1 MKKGFSG
8 SSPQPVQLELAI
20 ERTFSMLYLLTI
32 EAGFPLNNLT
42 LPTKRLFFVLLT
54 LQPVLLRPLLRTIMK
69 EFEGLLI
76 AFESEALDHT
86 NSLWPTSPTRR
97 DILEAKKAVKTL
109 LRFQSQFRKVPSC
122 SRTKVAFLP
131 GN

>member
-8 SSPQPVQLELAI
+8 SSPQPLRLELAI

-42 LPTKRLFFVLLT
+42 LPTKRLLYSPSY
-54 LQPVLLRPLLRTIMK
+54 QPVLLRPLLRTIMK

-86 NSLWPTSPTRR
+86 NSLWTTSPTRR

-109 LRFQSQFRKVPSC
+109 LRFQSQFRKVP
-122 SRTKVAFLP
+122 
-131 GN
+131 

>member
-42 LPTKRLFFVLLT
+42 LPTKRCT
-54 LQPVLLRPLLRTIMK
+54 TYSPAGP
-69 EFEGLLI
+69 
-76 AFESEALDHT
+76 ASA
-86 NSLWPTSPTRR
+86 TSSNDYER
-97 DILEAKKAVKTL
+97 V
-109 LRFQSQFRKVPSC
+109 
-122 SRTKVAFLP
+122 
-131 GN
+131 